1 MNQIRKMTSLVAVY
15 VIIKLQQRIILKLI
29 FNINMKVSSMFAV
42 SDKQYS
48 DKKGLRRHIQAEHEG
63 AEYTCNQCNYKAT
76 HYGKMK
82 YHIQSVHEGVRY
94 PCNLCNFQSTTF
106 SSLKVHNQMKHEEVK
121 YPCSHCDYKAT
132 HKSSLKRHN
141 QSMHEGVK
149 YVCNQCDYQVTYPE
163 YMRRHIDSKHD
174 DVEKFNKSDF
184 YSICRIDFVQTQNIS
199 ESNIECP
206 ECRMSF
212 SIESQMEAHF
222 LKVHYHVCR

>member
-1 MNQIRKMTSLVAVY
+1 
-15 VIIKLQQRIILKLI
+15 
-29 FNINMKVSSMFAV
+29 MKVL
-42 SDKQYS
+42 D
-48 DKKGLRRHIQAEHEG
+48 I
-63 AEYTCNQCNYKAT
+63 
-76 HYGKMK
+76 
-82 YHIQSVHEGVRY
+82 
-94 PCNLCNFQSTTF
+94 LCNFQSTTF

-121 YPCSHCDYKAT
+121 YPCYHCDYKAT

-184 YSICRIDFVQTQNIS
+184 YSICRIDFVQNQNIS

-222 LKVHYHVCR
+222 LKVHDHVCK